1 MPGSRGAT
9 VLDDLPE
16 SIVVEEILLRLPP
29 KDVLPCRAVRKRW
42 HSATST
48 DQFILDRRRRQ
59 PSLPI
64 LSHVCSL
71 DPDPQNAR
79 LFISRDAVQQLLFP
93 FTRCIL
99 HAALDGLLI
108 VSNGPG
114 YFICDP
120 VTRKCAPLWTPQ
132 IQAPKIQV
140 VGINHPENTECFGS
154 LARSTATQHARIT

>member
-29 KDVLPCRAVRKRW
+29 KDILRCRAVRKCW

-48 DQFILDRRRRQ
+48 DQFILDHRRRQ
-59 PSLPI
+59 PLLPI
-64 LSHVCSL
+64 LSQVSSL

-79 LFISRDAVQQLLFP
+79 LFISRDAVQLLLFP
-93 FTRCIL
+93 FTFTRCIL
-99 HAALDGLLI
+99 HAALDGLLV

-114 YFICDP
+114 YFICNP
-120 VTRKCAPLWTPQ
+120 VTRKCAPLWTPHV
-132 IQAPKIQV
+132 IQ
-140 VGINHPENTECFGS
+140 GDH
-154 LARSTATQHARIT
+154 